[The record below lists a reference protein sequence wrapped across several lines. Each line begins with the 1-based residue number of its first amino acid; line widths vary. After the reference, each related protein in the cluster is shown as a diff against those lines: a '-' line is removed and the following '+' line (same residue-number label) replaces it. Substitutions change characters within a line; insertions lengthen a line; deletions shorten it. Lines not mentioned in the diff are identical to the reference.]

1 MFGQTFEP
9 HDLAIIA
16 LLIVLEGVLSI
27 DNALVLGLLAR
38 RLPLHQRKK
47 ALTYGLI
54 GAFVFRFIAIATATF
69 LLKWTVFKLLGGAYL
84 VYVAAKYFVF
94 ESGEDDEHK
103 PHIELDDKGKPVV
116 VGPKDVEAAAAAD
129 ASALEA
135 RDPVPGASAVSVV
148 SPPGTAATAGGKAR
162 AAFWP
167 TVFVIEM
174 TDIAFAVDSIVAAIG
189 IVGQTPPDHPQDASH
204 PKMWVIILG
213 GFLGVVL
220 MRFAAVLFIRL
231 LDRFPRFETA
241 AYLLVL
247 VIGVK
252 LCIDWGG
259 NKFLPSSGGK
269 HAIDFHDP
277 HEVEF
282 WVFWVAMIAS
292 FCVGFIPSRKA
303 HHLGGVP
310 GGPKG

>member
-38 RLPLHQRKK
+38 RLPPEQRKK

-54 GAFVFRFIAIATATF
+54 GAFVFRFIAIFTATF

-84 VYVAAKYFVF
+84 VYVAAKYFLF
-94 ESGEDDEHK
+94 ESGEDDQHK
-103 PHIELDDKGKPVV
+103 PHIELDEEGKPII
-116 VGPKDVEAAAAAD
+116 VGPDEVD
-129 ASALEA
+129 ASSEANAGGA
-135 RDPVPGASAVSVV
+135 RDPVPSGASAVAVTT
-148 SPPGTAATAGGKAR
+148 PLAYEPIAKGKAR

-189 IVGQTPPDHPQDASH
+189 IVGQTPPDHPEGASH

-252 LCIDWGG
+252 LCVDWAG
-259 NKFLPSSGGK
+259 NRFLTGAGDNHP
-269 HAIDFHDP
+269 IDFHDP
-277 HEVEF
+277 HHVEF
-282 WVFWVAMIAS
+282 WIFWVAMVAS
-292 FCVGFIPSRKA
+292 FAVGFIPSRKG
-303 HHLGGVP
+303 HHFGGVP

>member
-1 MFGQTFEP
+1 
-9 HDLAIIA
+9 
-16 LLIVLEGVLSI
+16 
-27 DNALVLGLLAR
+27 
-38 RLPLHQRKK
+38 
-47 ALTYGLI
+47 
-54 GAFVFRFIAIATATF
+54 
-69 LLKWTVFKLLGGAYL
+69 
-84 VYVAAKYFVF
+84 VAAKYFIF
-94 ESGEDDEHK
+94 ESGDDEEHK
-103 PHIELDDKGKPVV
+103 PHIELDEHGKPVIV
-116 VGPKDVEAAAAAD
+116 APTEAAI
-129 ASALEA
+129 EA
-135 RDPVPGASAVSVV
+135 RDPVPGVSAVAVASPPAASASV
-148 SPPGTAATAGGKAR
+148 AGKVK

-189 IVGQTPPDHPQDASH
+189 IVGQAPPDHPQEATH

-259 NKFLPSSGGK
+259 NKFFASVGNK
-269 HAIDFHDP
+269 HPIDFHDP
-277 HEVEF
+277 HEIEF

-292 FCVGFIPSRKA
+292 FCVGFIPSRKG
-303 HHLGGVP
+303 HHFHGVP